1 MEAEQRIRE
10 VTEPFTSVYIGGGTP
25 SLILPSLLDSFIHH
39 LKVILPLESIQ
50 EFTIESNPG
59 TLTEDFIRTC
69 IALGINRF
77 SLGMQS
83 ADNGIL
89 KNLGRIHS
97 YADVINSVRLLN
109 QLNVNNYNLDLM
121 FGIPSQTM
129 EIWTDTLNKAIS
141 LKPAHISAYG
151 LIPEEGTPL
160 FRALQSGATSL
171 PSPDLERDMYDT
183 ALTVLEKAGYRQ
195 YEISNFARENRE
207 CIHNI
212 GYWDQTPYMG
222 LGVSAA
228 SMQIIGK
235 TENGLNCVRKT
246 NPETLDGYMLLVKNH
261 ESDRLHTDFISPEE
275 ARFETMMLALR
286 MNRGISES
294 RFFDLHRIHI
304 DDCYGPSLKK
314 MEENGLMIHQDAS
327 WKLTRRGMD
336 IQNSILLDFMDY
348 RG

>member
-183 ALTVLEKAGYRQ
+183 ALTMLEKAGYRQ

-246 NPETLDGYMLLVKNH
+246 NPETLDGYMLLVKKN
-261 ESDRLHTDFISPEE
+261 
-275 ARFETMMLALR
+275 
-286 MNRGISES
+286 
-294 RFFDLHRIHI
+294 
-304 DDCYGPSLKK
+304 
-314 MEENGLMIHQDAS
+314 
-327 WKLTRRGMD
+327 
-336 IQNSILLDFMDY
+336 ILII
-348 RG
+348 